1 MPIEMIILTFLAVT
15 VFVLVH
21 LFVGQ
26 LRFLEGVPRSRW
38 LSLAGGVAVAYVFL
52 HILPELSSHQLTLE
66 THDNDDQI
74 DFLEAE
80 IYLVTLTGLASFYG
94 LERYVQSARAGMHDH
109 ACAFIDDG

>member
-1 MPIEMIILTFLAVT
+1 MPTETITPTFVAVA

-66 THDNDDQI
+66 THAATSRI
-74 DFLEAE
+74 AFLEAE
-80 IYLVTLTGLASFYG
+80 IYLVTLAGLSSF
-94 LERYVQSARAGMHDH
+94 
-109 ACAFIDDG
+109 